1 MEVAHI
7 HVSGTQAH
15 PGRVQPIT
23 AGIVGAVVRMSY
35 TDDPWDGL
43 IRNVVFRHEGK
54 SVVIL
59 NAGKSVQLPAELV
72 AEPSREPVFVGVC
85 GVDADDTVLVPT
97 LWAKIGP
104 VNPSP
109 SLFGEPA
116 ADPSLPIWA
125 QLQQADARIEQ
136 KADMALA
143 ANPDWSQN
151 DPDKPDYVK
160 NRTHYVETVDGGE
173 HVYPLPEKFIPE
185 TIARKDTVTRVQQIA
200 EKALYAVDNF
210 IPLVA
215 EVGQVIAVKEV
226 DEVGKPIMWETAD
239 LPSDEHINSLID
251 AKLGVIENG
260 YY

>member
-15 PGRVQPIT
+15 PGRVQPIP
-23 AGIVGAVVRMSY
+23 AGIVGAFVRMSY

-59 NAGKSVQLPAELV
+59 NAGKTVQLPAELV
-72 AEPSREPVFVGVC
+72 AEPSRELVYVGVC
-85 GVDADDTVLVPT
+85 GVDANDTVLIPT

-109 SLFGEPA
+109 SLSGEPA

-136 KADMALA
+136 KADSAKSA
-143 ANPDWSQN
+143 ADNAKSAADNAKAAADNAFASAQAAAAAAAAAQQ
-151 DPDKPDYVK
+151 
-160 NRTHYVETVDGGE
+160 TADGGIQA
-173 HVYPLPEKFIPE
+173 PLTAK
-185 TIARKDTVTRVQQIA
+185 
-200 EKALYAVDNF
+200 
-210 IPLVA
+210 
-215 EVGQVIAVKEV
+215 VGQIVKVADV
-226 DEVGKPIMWETAD
+226 DENGKPIEWEAAD
-239 LPSDEHINSLID
+239 MISDEHINSLID

>member
-59 NAGKSVQLPAELV
+59 NAGKTVQLPAELV
-72 AEPSREPVFVGVC
+72 TEPSREPVFVGVC
-85 GVDADDTVLVPT
+85 GVDANDTVLIPT

-104 VNPSP
+104 VSPSP
-109 SLFGEPA
+109 SLSGEPE

-136 KADMALA
+136 KADNAKVA
-143 ANPDWSQN
+143 ADNANVAAQAAAAAAAAAQQ
-151 DPDKPDYVK
+151 
-160 NRTHYVETVDGGE
+160 TADGA
-173 HVYPLPEKFIPE
+173 VQAPLTAK
-185 TIARKDTVTRVQQIA
+185 
-200 EKALYAVDNF
+200 
-210 IPLVA
+210 
-215 EVGQVIAVKEV
+215 VGQIVKVANV
-226 DEVGKPIMWETAD
+226 DENGKPIEWESAD
-239 LPSDEHINSLID
+239 LPTDEHINSLID

>member
-43 IRNVVFRHEGK
+43 IRNVVFRHDGK

-59 NAGKSVQLPAELV
+59 NAGKTVQLPAELV

-85 GVDADDTVLVPT
+85 GVDANDTVLIPT

-109 SLFGEPA
+109 SLSGEPA
-116 ADPSLPIWA
+116 VGPSLPIWA

-136 KADMALA
+136 KADNAFA
-143 ANPDWSQN
+143 AAQAAASAAAKAQQ
-151 DPDKPDYVK
+151 
-160 NRTHYVETVDGGE
+160 TADGAIQA
-173 HVYPLPEKFIPE
+173 PLTAK
-185 TIARKDTVTRVQQIA
+185 
-200 EKALYAVDNF
+200 
-210 IPLVA
+210 
-215 EVGQVIAVKEV
+215 VGQIVKVADV
-226 DEVGKPIMWETAD
+226 DENGKPVEWEATD
-239 LPSDEHINSLID
+239 MITDEHINSLID

>member
-59 NAGKSVQLPAELV
+59 NAGKTVQLPPELV

-85 GVDADDTVLVPT
+85 GVDANDTVLIPT

-109 SLFGEPA
+109 SLSGEPA

-125 QLQQADARIEQ
+125 QLQQSDARIEQ
-136 KADMALA
+136 KTDAAAKTAQAAAAAAAAAQQTADGAIQA
-143 ANPDWSQN
+143 
-151 DPDKPDYVK
+151 
-160 NRTHYVETVDGGE
+160 
-173 HVYPLPEKFIPE
+173 PL
-185 TIARKDTVTRVQQIA
+185 IAK
-200 EKALYAVDNF
+200 
-210 IPLVA
+210 
-215 EVGQVIAVKEV
+215 VGQTIRVSRVNN
-226 DEVGKPIMWETAD
+226 DGKPIEWEAAD
-239 LPSDEHINSLID
+239 MISDEHINSLID